1 MSIELVEEVDEE
13 LFLVMVETIWPLKTL
28 VSFNLWLWRS
38 FVKASE
44 NNSDDVIGVISACDW
59 RWHVYNRESARE
71 RFL

>member
-59 RWHVYNRESARE
+59 R
-71 RFL
+71 